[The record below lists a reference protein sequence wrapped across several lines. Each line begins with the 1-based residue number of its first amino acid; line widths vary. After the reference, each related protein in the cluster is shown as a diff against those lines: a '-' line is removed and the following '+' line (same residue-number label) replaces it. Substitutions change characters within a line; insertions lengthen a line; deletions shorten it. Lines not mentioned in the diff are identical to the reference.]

1 MLVIEAM
8 VQIVPMFQSRAKLKT
23 FNSIFLASIPHLQ
36 PVTEDEDV
44 WLGNDKG
51 QTSV

>member
-1 MLVIEAM
+1 MLVIESV
-8 VQIVPMFQSRAKLKT
+8 VQIVPMFQNSAKLKT
-23 FNSIFLASIPHLQ
+23 FNSIFLSSTPHLQ

-44 WLGNDKG
+44 WLGNNKG